1 VNLRGD
7 ASSVSHVADAAS
19 VGGVSKGVPQPGLRG
34 ELQIEQSSHSD
45 CQRYDAAMPQRTHF
59 ARCLLLT
66 AALVIHTSAA
76 HAGDLDF
83 SAATVVVR
91 SGHKP
96 AAENIAPTVLTEEIV
111 RRTGRTWPVTDHWPE
126 SAKSLIVLSTI
137 SAPPDWKDQIPT
149 TAREIPALHRAEG
162 FAIRVHE
169 GRADRLPTVF
179 VTGTDPRGLLVGV
192 GKLLRLLDWGPGA
205 VTIASDFQVDLSPRV
220 ALRGHQLGFRARANS
235 WDAWTPAQF
244 DQYIREL
251 VIFGANSVENIPFE
265 DSTPSPLMPIPRA
278 EMNLAMAD
286 ICARYDVD
294 YWLWVPVE
302 FKLPDPEKGKA
313 FLAQQ
318 EEFYRECKRID
329 AVFVPGGD
337 PGDNS
342 ARELMPYVR
351 EMAGLLQKYHPRAK
365 LWISLQKFSRRDV
378 DEFYR
383 YVADEKPAWLGGVV
397 MGPSSPPLNRTRARL
412 PAHYKLRWYPDITHI
427 VRCQYEV
434 PWLDP
439 AFGVTLG
446 REPVNPRPVDYTAV
460 YRAGAPFTD
469 GFLTYSDGIHDDF
482 NKNLWSQL
490 GWEPDRAPREFAI
503 EYARYFFRPDLA
515 EAAADALFALET
527 NCRGSLAENGSVD
540 GTLLQWQKLE
550 EMLPASKRDWRFD
563 LHLMRAYYDAYTR
576 HRLLY
581 ETNLEKQA
589 LAVLG
594 RAAEREG
601 GVEPALK
608 QAREILNHATTQPIR
623 QDWYGKLDALAESL
637 FQRIGYQT
645 RMERY
650 HASGSE
656 RGVVMDFVNYPL
668 NNRWWLEDEFDR
680 IEKLAGDSDKLKR
693 IDEIRRWE
701 HPTEGSF
708 YDNLGHVGQSPHVS
722 KFLYLADA
730 LRHDDE
736 DSTPTQRWMG
746 EQRRGL
752 RLAWHTYLNRP
763 PPLIYAGLDPQARYT
778 VRLFAQRTSPLMID
792 GVRAKLIREGET
804 YDQVQEQE
812 FEVPSAAIVDGR
824 LELTWDRMDESQLNW
839 RNRHYVCELWV
850 IKHPRD

>member
-1 VNLRGD
+1 MHL
-7 ASSVSHVADAAS
+7 
-19 VGGVSKGVPQPGLRG
+19 
-34 ELQIEQSSHSD
+34 
-45 CQRYDAAMPQRTHF
+45 
-59 ARCLLLT
+59 ARCFLLT
-66 AALVIHTSAA
+66 VAFALFSPLAGAADI
-76 HAGDLDF
+76 DF

-91 SGHKP
+91 GGDKP
-96 AAENIAPTVLTEEIV
+96 AAEAIAPTVLTEEIA
-111 RRTGRTWPVTDHWPE
+111 RRTGLAWTVADRWPE
-126 SAKSLIVLSTI
+126 QAKALIVLSTT
-137 SAPPDWKDQIPT
+137 SAAPAWKDQIPMS
-149 TAREIPALHRAEG
+149 ALESRSLQRAEG
-162 FAIRVHE
+162 FCIRVHAA
-169 GRADRLPTVF
+169 RAGHPPAIF
-179 VTGTDPRGLLVGV
+179 VTGADPRGLLFGV
-192 GKLLRLLDWGPGA
+192 GKLLRAFDWEPG
-205 VTIASDFQVDLSPRV
+205 VVRIAADFRVDLWPRV
-220 ALRGHQLGFRARANS
+220 ALRGHQLGYRARANS
-235 WDAWTPAQF
+235 WDAWTPSQF

-265 DSTPSPLMPIPRA
+265 DSTPSQLMPISRA

-302 FKLPDPEKGKA
+302 FKLPDAEKGEA
-313 FLAQQ
+313 FLKQQ
-318 EEFYRECKRID
+318 EDFYRTCKRID

-337 PGDNS
+337 PGDNP
-342 ARELMPYVR
+342 AKELIPYVR
-351 EMAGLLQKYHPRAK
+351 EMAALLQKYHPQAK
-365 LWISLQKFSRRDV
+365 LWVSLQKFSRRDV
-378 DEFYR
+378 DDFYQ
-383 YVADEKPAWLGGVV
+383 YVVDERPAWLGGVV
-397 MGPSSPPLNRTRARL
+397 MGPSSPPLDRTRARL
-412 PAHYKLRWYPDITHI
+412 PANYKLRWYPDITHI

-446 REPVNPRPVDYTAV
+446 REPVNPRPVDYAAV
-460 YRAGAPFTD
+460 YRAGAMFTD

-490 GWEPDRAPREFAI
+490 GWEPDRAPREFAT

-515 EAAADALFALET
+515 ESATDALFALET
-527 NCRGSLAENGSVD
+527 NWRGSLAENGSID

-550 EMLPASKRDWRFD
+550 ELLPASKRDWRFD

-581 ETNLEKQA
+581 ETDLEKQA
-589 LAVLG
+589 LAALG
-594 RAAEREG
+594 KATDNKG
-601 GVEPALK
+601 GVEAALK
-608 QAREILNHATTQPIR
+608 QAREILNRAAAHPVH
-623 QDWYGKLDALAESL
+623 QDWYSKLDALAESL
-637 FQRIGYQT
+637 FERVGYQT

-680 IEKLAGDSDKLKR
+680 IEKMAGNAARLQR

-701 HPTEGSF
+701 NPTEGSF
-708 YDNLGHVGQSPHVS
+708 YDNLGHVGRSPRVS
-722 KFLYLADA
+722 KLLYLVDA
-730 LRHDDE
+730 LRRDE
-736 DSTPTQRWMG
+736 DDSTPTQRWMG

-763 PPLIYAGLDPQARYT
+763 PRMLYAGLDPQAVYT
-778 VRLFAQRTSPLMID
+778 VRLIAQRTSPLVVD

-812 FEVPSAAIVDGR
+812 FEVQPAAVADGR
-824 LELTWDRMDESQLNW
+824 LELTWDRLDESQLNW

-850 IKHPRD
+850 IKHPRE